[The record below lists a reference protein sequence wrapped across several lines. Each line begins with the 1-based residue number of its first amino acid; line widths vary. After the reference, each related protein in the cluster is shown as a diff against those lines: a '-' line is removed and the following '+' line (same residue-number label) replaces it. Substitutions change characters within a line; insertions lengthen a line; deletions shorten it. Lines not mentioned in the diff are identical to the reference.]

1 MLRKECEELFDWKPI
16 ATTYP
21 SRTTNCKMVWLNT
34 FVDQCKLGYSMYDEE
49 YAAIVR
55 SGEISREQ
63 AIKDLEF
70 IPPMELIK
78 ELASEVGTDIYLF
91 KNKK

>member
-1 MLRKECEELFDWKPI
+1 MKNYLIGNLLQLL
-16 ATTYP
+16 TH
-21 SRTTNCKMVWLNT
+21 
-34 FVDQCKLGYSMYDEE
+34 
-49 YAAIVR
+49 AAIVR